1 MFSFSTDKN
10 QVALMPKRILEMVL
24 VIQTKNQ
31 NAQDSR
37 TLLSRESRELHEQ
50 SWGIKQIGRIENTRH
65 RSIHAKNNIKDRG
78 QSPDQIG

>member
-1 MFSFSTDKN
+1 MSFTISQLGNKCLVLVLTKN

-37 TLLSRESRELHEQ
+37 TLLSREKQELHEQ
-50 SWGIKQIGRIENTRH
+50 S
-65 RSIHAKNNIKDRG
+65 
-78 QSPDQIG
+78 

>member
-37 TLLSRESRELHEQ
+37 TLLSREKQELHEQ
-50 SWGIKQIGRIENTRH
+50 S
-65 RSIHAKNNIKDRG
+65 
-78 QSPDQIG
+78 